1 MSSSA
6 TMQAQQ
12 FARSKMDYLIY
23 KGYANL
29 QVQTKSIVLDTA
41 FKDSVAL
48 GTISTDVDGVS
59 SRVVTVSVYNGDE
72 AVPRA
77 ILQQV
82 FYSNDATKYVH
93 NINSPSNDISIGYN
107 AENDKVYA
115 SVDGVE
121 KPLGSDGGVPVGT
134 IIPWMFNTAP
144 TEGGTWLLCD
154 GSTYSPTAYPKLF
167 ALLTTSVLPDLRGRF
182 LQGSSNAGIF
192 VDAGLPNI
200 TGRMHSTDW
209 AISGWDVYNQGM
221 KIDSKSA
228 LNVSGRGGISH
239 AANQNNW
246 SGSVKG
252 IDFDASRSNAIY
264 GNSDTVQPP
273 AMTVR
278 YYIKAA

>member
-1 MSSSA
+1 
-6 TMQAQQ
+6 
-12 FARSKMDYLIY
+12 MDYLIY

-29 QVQTKSIVLDTA
+29 QVQTKRAVLDTA

-48 GTISTDVDGVS
+48 GTISTDADGVS
-59 SRVVTVSVYNGDE
+59 SRVVTVSIYNGDE
-72 AVPRA
+72 AAPRA
-77 ILQQV
+77 TLQQV

-107 AENDKVYA
+107 ADNDKVYA

-121 KPLGSDGGVPVGT
+121 KELGNSGGVPVGT

-167 ALLTTSVLPDLRGRF
+167 ALLTTSILPDLRGRF

-200 TGRMHSTDW
+200 TGRLNLACDNASH
-209 AISGWDVYNQGM
+209 ASGFNVAQS
-221 KIDSKSA
+221 IVSLSSSKT
-228 LNVSGRGGISH
+228 NYFTHDVSGSTTNGRYE
-239 AANQNNW
+239 W
-246 SGSVKG
+246 LL
-252 IDFDASRSNAIY
+252 DASRSNAIY